1 MTVQALAEAAKA
13 LFGICVTVA
22 ALELLTGEDGP
33 AARAF
38 RGLCALAATLCALRM
53 FARLL

>member
-1 MTVQALAEAAKA
+1 MNLRALEEAARG
-13 LFGICVTVA
+13 LFSICVTVA
-22 ALELLTGEDGP
+22 ALERLAGEGG

-38 RGLCALAATLCALRM
+38 RALCALAATLCALRM